1 MKPKIERSPETR
13 ARLSE
18 ATKKTWERRRR
29 EKEARKRGPTSTVE
43 PKSATEEA
51 TSPDVL
57 SFGTEVRRL
66 RLAAEMTL
74 ADLAERTRLGIPY
87 LSLLERQKTR
97 TPHELRVRAIAKAL
111 DAEPEH
117 LLMLASLGHGA
128 PVSHDRYRVV
138 CEQNVALR
146 KQVKAWRD
154 RCKAIEGDRE
164 RQAEAIRRQLDD
176 ALERFRE
183 AESALEYERA
193 ASRRVQP

>member
-18 ATKKTWERRRR
+18 AAKKTWERRRR
-29 EKEARKRGPTSTVE
+29 EKKARKRGTTPVIE
-43 PKSATEEA
+43 PKATTEEA

-146 KQVKAWRD
+146 KQVETLRAERD
-154 RCKAIEGDRE
+154 AAVERE
-164 RQAEAIRRQLDD
+164 RTAVL
-176 ALERFRE
+176 ALEWH
-183 AESALEYERA
+183 L
-193 ASRRVQP
+193 